1 MDTKNT
7 FRYEWKPYFV
17 AIIAIAAA
25 AALRVWP
32 LQALGVHLAWL
43 TFYPAV
49 MVAALYGGFS
59 AALLGTFLSCLA
71 ILFVLPPFVHGPFIR
86 DSADWLGLAVFF
98 ATCTMISGIAE
109 AMRRAQ
115 AREKQAQDERDR
127 FFTLSLDLQCIAGF
141 DGYFKRLNPA
151 WEKTLGFTT
160 AELTARP
167 YVELI
172 HPEDRESTLAEA
184 DKLSA
189 GQVVISFENRYR
201 CKDGSYKWL
210 AWTCYPVPEAQLIY
224 AAARDITEGKRAE
237 DEIKKLNKTL
247 QARAAELQE
256 SEKRYRLLFDESPQP
271 VWVCDRETLAFLE
284 VNEAA
289 VRHYGYSRQEFL
301 SMTLREIRPP
311 EDVSSFEE
319 YLSQRGH
326 SERYAVATR
335 RHRKKDGAII
345 DVEVYSYD
353 LNFPARPARV
363 ALVYDVTERKRAEEA
378 LRLSEA
384 KFRGL
389 LKSAADGIVIVDH
402 SGRIVLLNPQAERM
416 FGYEP
421 GELLGQHIEI
431 LVPERFRAEHGKQH
445 DKYFAS
451 PIHEMGSGAD
461 VFALRKDGSE
471 FPVSLMLSSFESDEG
486 PLAMSVVRDISERK
500 QAEAQ
505 MKQQAAELQALN
517 KELEAFT
524 YSVAHDLRSPLRRTD
539 GFAQLLLDEY
549 NAGLP
554 EEARHYLH
562 RVREGTRQMGQLVD
576 DLLNLARV
584 GRKEVSLQVAGL
596 NSLVEEVVKELKR
609 ETEGRAMEWKIR
621 PLPFVEC
628 DPALMK
634 VVFTNLLSNAVKYT
648 RPRQQAIVEIGTTEH
663 EGRTAIY
670 IRDNGVGFSMKYAD
684 KLFGVFQRLHRTE
697 DFEGTGVGLAT
708 VQRIVHK
715 HGGQI
720 WAEAELDKG
729 ACFYFTLGTQP
740 QIEPQGPSASEKES
754 YAGKRS

>member
-32 LQALGVHLAWL
+32 LHVLGVRLTWL

-49 MVAALYGGFS
+49 MVAALYGGPS
-59 AALLGTFLSCLA
+59 ASLLGTFLSCLA
-71 ILFVLPPFVHGPFIR
+71 VLFLLPVFIQQPFIR

-98 ATCTMISGIAE
+98 ATCTMISGVAE

-115 AREKQAQDERDR
+115 AREKQAEAERDR

-151 WEKTLGFTT
+151 WEKALGHTV
-160 AELTARP
+160 AELMAKP
-167 YVELI
+167 YAEFI
-172 HPEDRESTLAEA
+172 HPEDLEATLAQA
-184 DKLSA
+184 RKLS
-189 GQVVISFENRYR
+189 GGEVVISFENRYC

-224 AAARDITEGKRAE
+224 AAAHDITERKRAG
-237 DEIKKLNKTL
+237 DEIKELNRTL
-247 QARAAELQE
+247 QARAVELQE
-256 SEKRYRLLFDESPQP
+256 SERRYRLLFDDSPQP
-271 VWVCDRETLAFLE
+271 MWVCDQETLAFLE

-301 SMTLREIRPP
+301 GRTLREIRPP
-311 EDVSSFEE
+311 EDVSAFEG

-326 SERYAVATR
+326 SDHYAVATR
-335 RHRKKDGAII
+335 RHRKKDGSVI

-353 LNFPARPARV
+353 LNFAGRPARV

-378 LRLSEA
+378 LRTSEA

-445 DKYFAS
+445 DKYFS
-451 PIHEMGSGAD
+451 SSIHEMGSGAD

-471 FPVSLMLSSFESDEG
+471 FPISLMLSSFESDEG
-486 PLAMSVVRDISERK
+486 PLAMSIVRDISERK
-500 QAEAQ
+500 QAEERL
-505 MKQQAAELQALN
+505 KKHAAELQALN
-517 KELEAFT
+517 AELDAFT
-524 YSVAHDLRSPLRRTD
+524 YSVAHDLRAPLRRVD
-539 GFAQLLLDEY
+539 GFTGLLLEEY
-549 NAGLP
+549 NDALP
-554 EEARHYLH
+554 EDAQRYLG
-562 RVREGTRQMGQLVD
+562 RVREGTRQMGRLVD

-584 GRKEVSLQVAGL
+584 GRKEVNLQVTGL
-596 NSLVEEVVKELKR
+596 GSLVQEVVAELKR
-609 ETEGRAMEWKIR
+609 EAGGRDIEWKIQS
-621 PLPFVEC
+621 LPFVEC

-634 VVFTNLLSNAVKYT
+634 VVFINLLSNAVKYT
-648 RPRQQAIVEIGTTEH
+648 RPRQQAIVEVGTVDKDGQTVVF
-663 EGRTAIY
+663 

-684 KLFGVFQRLHRTE
+684 KLFGVFQRLHRSE

-715 HGGQI
+715 HGGQV
-720 WAEAELDKG
+720 WAQGELDKG
-729 ACFYFTLGTQP
+729 ACFYFALGVQP
-740 QIEPQGPSASEKES
+740 HSEPEVPSDSGKETHV
-754 YAGKRS
+754 AR